1 MSLVTYTN
9 YTSVKP
15 VADLNAKVKR
25 LVKRTKKVEE
35 KPQYKFFPMNAH
47 KRIKLPS
54 PTFDLQKEA
63 DKIKPYMDKR
73 TSEDEESIRNHDEH
87 SFYAVEQYCRE
98 NDLEFDY
105 DENKALVDES
115 RDIIKH
121 FKDKFNVD
129 RPHEIDRSIRPM
141 DSTTNKTRSY
151 PSGHATQSM
160 IVALYTAQ
168 KHPTHK
174 KQLIEKG
181 KEGGLGRIKAG
192 FHYIPD
198 YIVGN
203 LLAQKLMMIIN
214 REYVSE
220 APRVPRK
227 KGQPAGSDKH
237 SDLYTDENPK
247 GTIHGLGF
255 KDVETA
261 KASVKKIESSGK
273 SHAHKIQ
280 AAIAM
285 EQRARVM
292 GKTAEAN
299 IYRAYIEKMKK
310 ITKQKNEDF
319 TQKDVNDLEKF
330 ADRILK
336 KYNIDVEFTRHFVDR
351 LNDPRNSPEIKVS
364 ELQRFFKKIQRNKG
378 ANIRSNPD
386 VEAVLKDM
394 STNLNLPVV
403 IKTKGD
409 DSFEVTNKTI
419 MRKKDF
425 KTTSKVINYA

>member
-47 KRIKLPS
+47 KRIKLPLP
-54 PTFDLQKEA
+54 PTDLQKEA
-63 DKIKPYMDKR
+63 DKIKPFMERR
-73 TSEDEESIRNHDEH
+73 TPEDEESIRNHDEET
-87 SFYAVEQYCRE
+87 FYAIEQYCKE
-98 NDLEFDY
+98 NDLEFNHE
-105 DENKALVDES
+105 ENKALAEES
-115 RDIIKH
+115 VKIIEH
-121 FKDKFNVD
+121 FKEKFNID
-129 RPHEIDRSIRPM
+129 RPFEVDKSIRPLE
-141 DSTTNKTRSY
+141 STTNKTRSY
-151 PSGHATQSM
+151 PSGHACQAM
-160 IVALYTAQ
+160 LVALYTAQ

-198 YIVGN
+198 YIAGN
-203 LLAQKLMMIIN
+203 LLAQKLMMIVN
-214 REYVSE
+214 REYVS
-220 APRVPRK
+220 
-227 KGQPAGSDKH
+227 
-237 SDLYTDENPK
+237 
-247 GTIHGLGF
+247 
-255 KDVETA
+255 
-261 KASVKKIESSGK
+261 
-273 SHAHKIQ
+273 
-280 AAIAM
+280 
-285 EQRARVM
+285 
-292 GKTAEAN
+292 
-299 IYRAYIEKMKK
+299 
-310 ITKQKNEDF
+310 EDF

-336 KYNIDVEFTRHFVDR
+336 KYDIDVEFTRHFVDR

-403 IKTKGD
+403 IKTKSD

>member
-1 MSLVTYTN
+1 
-9 YTSVKP
+9 
-15 VADLNAKVKR
+15 
-25 LVKRTKKVEE
+25 
-35 KPQYKFFPMNAH
+35 
-47 KRIKLPS
+47 
-54 PTFDLQKEA
+54 
-63 DKIKPYMDKR
+63 
-73 TSEDEESIRNHDEH
+73 
-87 SFYAVEQYCRE
+87 
-98 NDLEFDY
+98 
-105 DENKALVDES
+105 
-115 RDIIKH
+115 
-121 FKDKFNVD
+121 
-129 RPHEIDRSIRPM
+129 
-141 DSTTNKTRSY
+141 
-151 PSGHATQSM
+151 
-160 IVALYTAQ
+160 
-168 KHPTHK
+168 
-174 KQLIEKG
+174 
-181 KEGGLGRIKAG
+181 
-192 FHYIPD
+192 
-198 YIVGN
+198 
-203 LLAQKLMMIIN
+203 MMIIN
-214 REYVSE
+214 REYLNE
-220 APRVPRK
+220 APRIPRK

-292 GKTAEAN
+292 GKTAEAAV
-299 IYRAYIEKMKK
+299 YRKYIEKMKK
-310 ITKQKNEDF
+310 ITKQKQQKEDF

-330 ADRILK
+330 ADRILA
-336 KYNIDVEFTRHFVDR
+336 KYGIDVEFTRHFVDR

-378 ANIRSNPD
+378 KNIRNNPD

-425 KTTSKVINYA
+425 RTTSKVISYEKWSDKYKKSIDCNNPKGFSQRAHCQGRKK